1 MPVETIECQIVQAQL
16 GRYLT
21 GDAFSPEAVSEIE
34 AHVSTCSICRAE
46 VAQRR
51 AALQSLLGGS
61 VAETHRVNAES
72 LIEALRE
79 KSPSHAVVE
88 TSGSS
93 AQTMALNP
101 LNARNLSKPLMYGTA
116 LALVLLGMSY
126 FGKNPTSVLGDRAS
140 VALPA
145 ATSTE
150 SNVQPEEAA
159 AATPEILEPIGSA
172 EWDAIGLEATIPFE
186 VETSSLMEPW
196 EWYAL
201 ASSLEPY
208 ETLEAQP
215 ATNDS
220 ADISLEAS
228 AAPTQ
233 STPPPAVAA
242 KVLKPIKAKP
252 KAAKPATPKN
262 SVRVYA
268 PTN

>member
-21 GDAFSPEAVSEIE
+21 GDTFSPEAVSEIE

-61 VAETHRVNAES
+61 VAETNRVNAES

-88 TSGSS
+88 TSGAS

-126 FGKNPTSVLGDRAS
+126 FGKNATSILGDRAS
-140 VALPA
+140 NALPA
-145 ATSTE
+145 AAIAEPS
-150 SNVQPEEAA
+150 VQPKEVA
-159 AATPEILEPIGSA
+159 AATPEISEPIGSS
-172 EWDAIGLEATIPFE
+172 EWDALGLESSVPFE

-201 ASSLEPY
+201 AASLEPY
-208 ETLEAQP
+208 EDLDAEP
-215 ATNDS
+215 ATIDA
-220 ADISLEAS
+220 ADTGLETS
-228 AAPTQ
+228 AAPTR
-233 STPPPAVAA
+233 SANPPAVVA
-242 KVLKPIKAKP
+242 KVIQPAKAKP
-252 KAAKPATPKN
+252 RAATPVRPKN